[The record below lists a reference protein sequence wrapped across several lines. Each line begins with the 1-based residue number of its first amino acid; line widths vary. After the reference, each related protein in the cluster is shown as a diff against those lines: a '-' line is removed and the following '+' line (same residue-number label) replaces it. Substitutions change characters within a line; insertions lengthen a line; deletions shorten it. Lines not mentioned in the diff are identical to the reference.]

1 MRVPLTT
8 YLFSAAILAALT
20 PLAGSELTAQ
30 DAAFTSAPPIV
41 RLPVPAGPRADALQA
56 GVRAQAAVV
65 AIAGA
70 TAESPTP
77 QPELARKRG
86 GPQMII
92 GGVALVGG
100 AVVGGDVGTIVMLAG
115 LGYGLYGLYLYL
127 Q

>member
-20 PLAGSELTAQ
+20 PLAGGELTAQ
-30 DAAFTSAPPIV
+30 DAAFTSATPIA
-41 RLPVPAGPRADALQA
+41 LMPVPTGPRADALQA
-56 GVRAQAAVV
+56 GVRAQPAVV

-70 TAESPTP
+70 TAKSPAP

-92 GGVALVGG
+92 GGVALIGG
-100 AVVGGDVGTIVMLAG
+100 AVVGGDVGTLVMLAG